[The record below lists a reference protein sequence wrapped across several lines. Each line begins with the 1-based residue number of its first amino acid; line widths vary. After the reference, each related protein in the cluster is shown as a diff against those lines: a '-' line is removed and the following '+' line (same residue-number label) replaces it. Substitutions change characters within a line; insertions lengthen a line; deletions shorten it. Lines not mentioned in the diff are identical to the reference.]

1 MPMRSDQSSP
11 TLPTLNAL
19 DVQGHIGQLWV
30 HPVKSCSGIS
40 VEAARLLPT
49 GLEWD
54 REWMVVDERGDF
66 VTQRELPGMALVQ
79 PRLSRHHLHLNAPGM
94 SELTLPLLPDSCMPR
109 LSVRVWDDELLAFD
123 VGVAAATWFSAF
135 FAGLTSIPDGLKR
148 LRLVRFDPSLTT
160 TQPRLSSLSWTH
172 GQPVPNLFG
181 DGFPVLVASQA
192 SLQGL
197 NRRLLAAGEC
207 AVDMRRFRPN
217 VVLDGVD
224 EHDEDRLDT
233 LHFHAHVALPAQTPP
248 VLQPLELALTK
259 PCARC
264 PIPNVNPDTAQTTP
278 AVGDALRTY
287 RSDPRLNGAITFGM
301 NAFACNPLPPSGL
314 WLAVGQPF
322 GANWRFD

>member
-1 MPMRSDQSSP
+1 MLS
-11 TLPTLNAL
+11 LLNTL

-30 HPVKSCSGIS
+30 YPVKSCAGIR

-54 REWMVVDERGDF
+54 RAWMVVDELGDF

-79 PRLSRHHLHLNAPGM
+79 PRLGHGHLHLNAPGM
-94 SELTLPLLPDSCMPR
+94 PELTLPLQPDSAMPR
-109 LSVRVWDDELLAFD
+109 LPVRVCDDELLAFD
-123 VGVAAATWFSAF
+123 AGDAAANWFSAF
-135 FAGLTSIPDGLKR
+135 FAGFTSTPDGLRR
-148 LRLVRFDPSLTT
+148 LRLVRFDPAVTT
-160 TQPRLSSLSWTH
+160 TQPRLSSLTWTH

-197 NRRLLAAGEC
+197 NRRLLDAGEC

-233 LHFHAHVALPAQTPP
+233 LHIHAHAARLGQMPP

-278 AVGDALRTY
+278 AVGNALSTY
-287 RSDPRLNGAITFGM
+287 RSDPRLNGTITFGM
-301 NAFACNPLPPSGL
+301 NAFACNPLPPSGA